1 MGTGDAIVF
10 VGLIMLAAYLTYE
23 GIKNKNIMIGII
35 ASIAWI
41 FFWVYEKSNLPT
53 GIVMGSAG
61 QNFITVVCLG
71 IAIGLPIVCLTFW
84 RGEKKYNE
92 RDEQEFQFKVAD
104 RKAQHKPTYS
114 DITSTSNSVDM
125 MNMSDSEYMHLLQG
139 QRNQK
144 RRRR

>member
-92 RDEQEFQFKVAD
+92 RDEQEYQFKVAE
-104 RKAQHKPTYS
+104 RKHSKPPTYS
-114 DITSTSNSVDM
+114 DITSTSNSVNLQD
-125 MNMSDSEYMHLLQG
+125 MSDAEYLRVLQDSS
-139 QRNQK
+139 RKKK
-144 RRRR
+144 R